1 MTLPSSTPRLT
12 LVLDTNV
19 VIDWLVF
26 DDPFMSPLR
35 EGVACRNVCVFTH
48 AAAIVELERV
58 MGYPALKLAPN
69 RQASIVGK
77 YLAQTSVPPLPPGF
91 SRSQLLTPAGF
102 PQCRDPDDQHFL
114 ALAFH
119 TQSTALVSRDKAV
132 LKLRRRARKFGVH
145 IHTVAEMITL
155 LRPAQTAS
163 SGGDSIQQLGE
174 KRRGVA
180 IELHEADAH
189 AKAFL

>member
-1 MTLPSSTPRLT
+1 MTLSSSAPPLS

-35 EGVACRNVCVFTH
+35 DGVACRNVCVFTH
-48 AAAIVELERV
+48 APAIVELQRV
-58 MGYPALKLAPN
+58 MGYPALKLAPD
-69 RQASIVGK
+69 RQASIIGK

-91 SRSQLLTPAGF
+91 SCAQLLTPAGF

-132 LKLRRRARKFGVH
+132 LKLRRRARQFGVH

-155 LRPAQTAS
+155 LRQAPTAS
-163 SGGDSIQQLGE
+163 SSGDSIQQLGKE
-174 KRRGVA
+174 RRGIAV
-180 IELHEADAH
+180 ELHETHAH
-189 AKAFL
+189 PKALI